1 MFDGGFF
8 WMIMGA
14 LFVLLGV
21 GSTIWAKDLELN
33 MTKGK
38 WTLSIIWYLL
48 LLLTVAAPLTALAE
62 NESVAA
68 FRMMLVMVVITVI
81 SGVGLVRYLKYK
93 PKVK

>member
-21 GSTIWAKDLELN
+21 GATIWAKDLELN

-38 WTLSIIWYLL
+38 WTLSII
-48 LLLTVAAPLTALAE
+48 
-62 NESVAA
+62 
-68 FRMMLVMVVITVI
+68 
-81 SGVGLVRYLKYK
+81 
-93 PKVK
+93 